1 MAYELSD
8 LKMAYKKLKSYIYY
22 DNTDIL
28 LRKQLVEFETNKT
41 KDLNTLFGLSPK
53 PYNLGDIFT
62 VGKKIPVSEKL
73 EVLTKMLNGY
83 EESEESIEF
92 FKYLFAQVSVNFFPK
107 KIKNNDTESDPNF
120 ISNVRVSNNYE
131 LERVT
136 SFVNAPI
143 EFHILSVL
151 WIMDRG
157 HRYDS
162 KLSDACYGNRLLLN
176 GDKDNV
182 VQGSGLFKPYYNQ
195 YQSWRDNSVT
205 TATELLEKNKNVL
218 FINLDIKDY
227 FHSVRMDVND
237 VFGSNNSDKLNSIM
251 KRLHIDYTLQIASK
265 YQVPENFTK
274 EIVDKNNKVI
284 KVILPIGLLSSYIL
298 ANDYLKEF
306 DKEIENT
313 IKPAFYGRYVDD
325 ILIVVSPSSLL
336 DEDDNLIELSTNG
349 YSKTERIISEIFEP
363 IIKVQKD
370 KLKGVNNFK
379 LSSYDS
385 LFCQSSKSLVYYFKH
400 SESSLVIDKLKKEL
414 DERSSE
420 FRDIPLDTSDD
431 SFEKS
436 AYHLLYDNSE
446 GKIRTLKDYKEDRF
460 GLTVFLSTK
469 IFTALR
475 QQKQI
480 PNDEINKILKFF
492 KGENCIDF
500 YRMWEKIFTL
510 FLVNNNPKAYVD
522 FYLHCVDQ
530 IDKISNADKRKKHI
544 SNTQVGH
551 ELVSNTLIEYLDS
564 AHEIALSLN
573 PNFLKKAKKASL
585 HFEFQCKKLENTNY
599 TFFFSRFEPTNPKS
613 YWLQR
618 YRESNMVRDKYI
630 VQPLLNY
637 TKKSKAGWLDLTS
650 LNIDYS
656 DYILDDYLL
665 ENSPR
670 PVRFWE
676 CSIAYAFKSF
686 GETSAKDT
694 GSEKQTIL
702 NSYIE
707 DFGDGEKEKKFYL
720 DKVYE
725 LYTKL
730 NENHLPHY
738 VFDESLKNKFFKY
751 RYENPEINSD
761 LDIIEITSS
770 NNEKFISKPKIAF
783 ANTRVWEKNI
793 VASLRGK
800 PNISQKRYQEF
811 AGILKKARVE
821 KTDILLFPE
830 FFIPI
835 NLLSSLVRFSAR
847 NQVQSSLGLEHITIN
862 NSAYNFVVSIL
873 PVVVNGIK
881 DAVVIFRLKNHY
893 AHIEELMIEGNH
905 YEVPI
910 PNPLRYDI
918 INWNNIY
925 FSIFYCFEL
934 ANVYHRSLMKS
945 KIDLMIGIE
954 WNKDTPYFSNI
965 VEATTRDIHSYFAQ
979 VNTSNFGDTRLTR
992 PSKSAIKDILRLKGG
1007 DNDAILVC
1015 QINIDSLRE
1024 FQRTKFAF
1032 SKDSINYKPLPPD
1045 FNVENVIKRIEN
1057 KSIL

>member
-41 KDLNTLFGLSPK
+41 KDMNTLFGSSPK
-53 PYNLGDIFT
+53 PYKFENIFT
-62 VGKKIPVSEKL
+62 IGRKIPVNEKL
-73 EVLTKMLNGY
+73 EVLTKMLNEYG
-83 EESEESIEF
+83 ESEESIEF
-92 FKYLFAQVSVNFFPK
+92 FDYLFSKLSVNFFPK
-107 KIKNNDTESDPNF
+107 KIKNSDVESDPNF
-120 ISNVRVSNNYE
+120 ISNVRVSMNYE

-157 HRYDS
+157 YQLDS
-162 KLSDACYGNRLLLN
+162 KLSDSCYGNRLLLN
-176 GDKDNV
+176 GDRDNV
-182 VQGSGLFKPYYNQ
+182 VQGSGLFKPYFNQ
-195 YQSWRDNSVT
+195 YQSWRDDSVT

-227 FHSVRMDVND
+227 FHSVRMKVND
-237 VFGSNNSDKLNSIM
+237 VFGNNDLNKLSSFM
-251 KRLHIDYTLQIASK
+251 KRLHIDYTLQVSSK
-265 YQVPENFTK
+265 YQVPENFTS
-274 EIVDKNNKVI
+274 EIINDNDEVI

-298 ANDYLKEF
+298 ANDYLKKF
-306 DKEIENT
+306 DKEIEHT

-325 ILIVVSPSSLL
+325 ILMVISPSAML
-336 DEDDNLIELSTNG
+336 DEDDNLIELSSNG
-349 YSKTERIISEIFEP
+349 YSKTERIISGIFEP
-363 IIKVQKD
+363 IIKVQRD
-370 KLKGVNNFK
+370 ERNGVNNFK
-379 LSSYDS
+379 LSSYES
-385 LFCQSSKSLVYYFKH
+385 LFCQSAKSLVYYFKH

-475 QQKQI
+475 QQKQM
-480 PNDEINKILKFF
+480 PSEEIDKILKFF

-510 FLVNNNPKAYVD
+510 FLVNNNAKAYVD
-522 FYLHCVDQ
+522 FYLHCVEQ
-530 IDKISNADKRKKHI
+530 IDKISNNDRRKKHI
-544 SNTQVGH
+544 TDTKVEH
-551 ELVSNTLIEYLDS
+551 EYVSNTLIEYLDS

-585 HFEFQCKKLENTNY
+585 HFEFQCKKLETTSY

-613 YWLQR
+613 FWLQR

-637 TKKSKAGWLDLTS
+637 TKMSKEGWQDLTS
-650 LNIDYS
+650 LNINYS

-676 CSIAYAFKSF
+676 CSLAYAFKSF
-686 GETSAKDT
+686 GEV
-694 GSEKQTIL
+694 SEIANDSIKQTIL
-702 NSYIE
+702 SSYIE
-707 DFGDGEKEKKFYL
+707 SNDDEVKSKKFYL

-730 NENHLPHY
+730 NQNHLPLY
-738 VFDESLKNKFFKY
+738 KFDDSLKNKFYKY
-751 RYENPEINSD
+751 EFENSD
-761 LDIIEITSS
+761 INNDIDIVEITTNNDEKAIS
-770 NNEKFISKPKIAF
+770 NPKLAF
-783 ANTRVWEKNI
+783 ANTRVWENNI
-793 VASLRGK
+793 VSSLRGK

-835 NLLSSLVRFSAR
+835 NLLSSLVRFSER

-862 NSAYNFVVSIL
+862 NQAFNFVVSIL

-881 DAVVIFRLKNHY
+881 DAVVVFRLKNHY

-905 YEVPI
+905 YKVPK

-965 VEATTRDIHSYFAQ
+965 VEATSRDIHSYFAQ
-979 VNTSNFGDTRLTR
+979 VNTSHFGDTRLTR

-1007 DNDAILVC
+1007 DNDAILIA
-1015 QINIDSLRE
+1015 QINIESLRE

-1032 SKDSINYKPLPPD
+1032 SKDSVNYKPLPPD
-1045 FNVENVIKRIEN
+1045 FNVENVIKRMEN